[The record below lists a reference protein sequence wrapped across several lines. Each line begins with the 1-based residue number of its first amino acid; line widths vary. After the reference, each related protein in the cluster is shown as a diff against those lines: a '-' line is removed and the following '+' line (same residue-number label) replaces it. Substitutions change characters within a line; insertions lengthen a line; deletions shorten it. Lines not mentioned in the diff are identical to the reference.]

1 MTKLIGARNVRL
13 AGLALVGVAAL
24 AVFAATALG
33 GSARATA
40 CGDVRINENAWAG
53 SSANVYVVK
62 YVLEKKLGCNVKVSN
77 ITEGQPNFQAMADG
91 KIDVIL
97 EDWQNLASF
106 PQYTKNGAL
115 VKVGTNGITG
125 IIGWYIPRYL
135 LKQYPAFKTWR
146 GLKGKESVFKSPESG
161 SQGMFLGG
169 DPSYVQK
176 DRAII
181 EGLGLNFKHVVAGA
195 EPAQVARW
203 TQLYKQ
209 KKPVL
214 FYWYN
219 PQYLNGSYDV
229 VNVKLPP
236 RTAACKDDEKKGGDP
251 KQYACAYPPYPLD
264 KIIGSKFAKS
274 GSPAVGVVKRF
285 SWTAKDQNAVAFLIG
300 GKKMKPEKAAEQWAK
315 ANPGKVAAWLA
326 K

>member
-62 YVLEKKLGCNVKVSN
+62 YVLEKKLGCKVKVSN

-135 LKQYPAFKTWR
+135 LKQYPQFATWK
-146 GLKGKESVFKSPESG
+146 GLKGKESIFKSPETG

-300 GKKMKPEKAAEQWAK
+300 GKKLKPEKAAEQWAK
-315 ANPGKVAAWLA
+315 ANPGKVNAWLA